1 MRTPLAPVFLA
12 HVKVRA
18 ACPEEPELERLLA
31 RACDAARAAWPALAL
46 SGERFVQHLAERL
59 PPVPAGGS
67 LESAL
72 FKLSLGELYLAC
84 ACAEGVPEAM
94 QALEQEYLARLPR
107 QLAHL
112 RATDDQLDE
121 VLQRVRELFLLR
133 STDGGP
139 PGIAA
144 YAGRGRLLSWVRV
157 AAARVARRQAAARL
171 ESVPEAL
178 EDLPSAGLDPEL
190 DLIRRR
196 AQAEFG
202 LCLRDAV
209 ASLSREE
216 RHLLRLHH
224 SGGLSTVAMAR
235 LFGTSQPTIS
245 RRLQGIRQAVF
256 EETKRLLK
264 ERLDFS
270 SSSLDSFLD
279 SLDSRMD
286 LSISQLLDR
295 TT

>member
-1 MRTPLAPVFLA
+1 
-12 HVKVRA
+12 
-18 ACPEEPELERLLA
+18 
-31 RACDAARAAWPALAL
+31 
-46 SGERFVQHLAERL
+46 
-59 PPVPAGGS
+59 
-67 LESAL
+67 
-72 FKLSLGELYLAC
+72 
-84 ACAEGVPEAM
+84 
-94 QALEQEYLARLPR
+94 

-112 RATDDQLDE
+112 RAPDDLIDE
-121 VLQRVRELFLLR
+121 VRQRVRELFLLR
-133 STDGGP
+133 PTDGGP

-157 AAARVARRQAAARL
+157 AAARVARRQASAGL

-202 LCLRDAV
+202 TCLRAAV
-209 ASLSREE
+209 AALSGEE

-235 LFGTSQPTIS
+235 LFGVSQPTIS
-245 RRLQGIRQAVF
+245 RRLQAVRGAVF

-270 SSSLDSFLD
+270 SSSLDSFLG
-279 SLDSRMD
+279 SLGSRLD